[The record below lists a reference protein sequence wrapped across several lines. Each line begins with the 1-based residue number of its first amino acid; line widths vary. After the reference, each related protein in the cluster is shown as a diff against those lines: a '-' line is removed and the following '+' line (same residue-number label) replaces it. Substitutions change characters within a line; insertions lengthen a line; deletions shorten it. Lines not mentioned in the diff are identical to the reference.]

1 MIRTGDAE
9 RIEIKRFIKGLETF
23 FERVLWG
30 SRLLVLVAVVGG
42 VVLSSGAFYLATADV
57 VYAVGYLVDYV
68 DPSLSSEERAEVS
81 ADALTTIVKAVDEY
95 LIAAILLVFA
105 LGLYELFVNR
115 IDAAERSEVA
125 GRLLLIRSLDDL
137 KGRLASLV
145 LLVLA
150 IEFFRHALEL
160 RYESALDLLY
170 LAVGTLLV
178 SAALYLSTKTLP
190 KEPKD

>member
-9 RIEIKRFIKGLETF
+9 RVEIKRFIKGLETF

>member
-1 MIRTGDAE
+1 MIRAGDAE
-9 RIEIKRFIKGLETF
+9 RVEIERFVKGLEAF

-42 VVLSSGAFYLATADV
+42 IVLSSGAFYLGTVDV
-57 VYAVGYLVDYV
+57 VYAMRYLADYA
-68 DPSLSSEERAEVS
+68 DPSLGSEERAEVS

-95 LIAAILLVFA
+95 LIAAILLVFS
-105 LGLYELFVNR
+105 LGLYELFINR
-115 IDAAERSEVA
+115 IEAVERSEVA
-125 GRLLLIRSLDDL
+125 GRLLLIKSLDDL

-150 IEFFRHALEL
+150 IEFFRHALDL
-160 RYESALDLLY
+160 RYESAIDLLY

-190 KEPKD
+190 KGPED

>member
-1 MIRTGDAE
+1 MGRTGHAE
-9 RIEIKRFIKGLETF
+9 RVGMRRFIEVLEAF
-23 FERVLWG
+23 FERLLWG
-30 SRLLVLVAVVGG
+30 SRLLVLVAVLGG
-42 VVLSSGAFYLATADV
+42 LVLSSGAFYLGTADV
-57 VYAVGYLVDYV
+57 VYAVGYLADYA
-68 DPSLSSEERAEVS
+68 DPSLSSEEREEVS

-95 LIAAILLVFA
+95 LIAAILLVLS
-105 LGLYELFVNR
+105 LGLYELFVGR
-115 IDAAERSEVA
+115 IEAVERSEVA

-160 RYESALDLLY
+160 RYERVLDLLY